1 MLDLLGWDVGMSL
14 FAAILL
20 IAGALLIGVL
30 ASMIGEVRVGW
41 EWAAT
46 AGAALVGGY
55 LGSEALGTAST
66 WGPVFEGLYIV
77 PAIIGGLVLG
87 VFVDALSRYSTA
99 GSYVRH
105 ETRPI

>member
-1 MLDLLGWDVGMSL
+1 MLDLFGWDVGMSL

-20 IAGALLIGVL
+20 IAGGLLIGVL

-46 AGAALVGGY
+46 AAAALVGGY
-55 LGSEALGTAST
+55 LGSEALGGAST

-105 ETRPI
+105 EARPI